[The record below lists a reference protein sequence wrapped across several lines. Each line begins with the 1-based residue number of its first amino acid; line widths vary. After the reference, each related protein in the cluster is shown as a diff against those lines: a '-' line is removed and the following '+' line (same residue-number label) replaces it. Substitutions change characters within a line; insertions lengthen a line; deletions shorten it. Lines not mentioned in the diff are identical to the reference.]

1 MRRSAEIVIPPG
13 FLRDAGKRFTL
24 TEMPASQGE
33 AWAIRALAA
42 MAKSNVD
49 IPDAVV
55 TAGWA
60 AVAIVGIR
68 SLLAAPT
75 SEVMPL
81 LEEMMTCVKPAGL
94 ATARAL
100 VESDIEEIQTRA
112 YLRDEVFKLHANFSL
127 LGALLTSESSPPRA
141 PAGRGRVTKTSP
153 RTSRP

>member
-1 MRRSAEIVIPPG
+1 MRRSVEITIPPG

-33 AWAIRALAA
+33 TWAIRALAA

-49 IPDAVV
+49 IPEAVV

-60 AVAIVGIR
+60 AVAIIGIR

-75 SEVMPL
+75 SEVLPL
-81 LEEMMTCVKPAGL
+81 LDEMMTCVKPAGL
-94 ATARAL
+94 AMDRAL

-112 YLRDEVFKLHANFSL
+112 YLRDEVFRLHANFSL
-127 LGALLTSESSPPRA
+127 VGALLTSESSRPSPQ
-141 PAGRGRVTKTSP
+141 PAHGRVTKTS
-153 RTSRP
+153 RKT